1 MAKAFQFR
9 LDRLLDLRR
18 AKESAAQRAFAEA
31 RRAVEDATR
40 TLAELLAEEERGR
53 EASRALR
60 QGALDLTALRLQE
73 GWQSAVD
80 GRIRAS
86 RAKLDELGRAELE
99 RRRALTAA
107 MKAVKVLERFRERR
121 WKEWVLAADREE
133 RKALDEAGRI
143 REGA

>member
-9 LDRLLDLRR
+9 LERLLDLRR
-18 AKESAAQRAFAEA
+18 AKETAVQRVFAEA
-31 RRAVEDATR
+31 RRAVEEESCR
-40 TLAELLAEEERGR
+40 LAGLLAEENAGR

-80 GRIRAS
+80 GRIRTS
-86 RAKLDELGRAELE
+86 RTRLADLGRVEIE
-99 RRRALTAA
+99 KRRALTEA

-121 WKEWVLAADREE
+121 WKEWTQAADREE
-133 RKALDEAGRI
+133 RKVLDEAGRV